1 VTRAYIKNIG
11 ELYTG
16 DLASPVST
24 ATTLLVE
31 DGKVKA
37 FDATEP
43 EGCEVVIDARG
54 SAVMPGIVD
63 GHVHPVCGEWT
74 PTQNATGW
82 IGNYLNGG
90 TTTLISAGELHL
102 PGLDP
107 ERLTAEIV
115 TSLAIVMAQT
125 TGRVRWSG
133 AKLIAG
139 TVLLVP
145 GMQPSHFDRIAAH
158 GTRFAKF
165 IFYPLDEN
173 PDEAKNYVRWCHERG
188 IRVKVHTGGVSRSG
202 SSQMCGYDIL
212 SWLQPDIAAHISGGP
227 IPMSDEDLDRVIDET
242 AFALEICSSGNYGST
257 ARAVKRL
264 VERGRLDRL
273 CLGTDT
279 PGGTGVIPR
288 GMFKNILF
296 LTSIC
301 GLSPAQAIAVGTGN
315 TARAHGLDCGILAPG
330 RPADIVVGGPVKGSK
345 GKTLADAI
353 GHGDFPGISHVLVDG
368 VPMVLGRSHQT
379 PPPHNPAAFMCCNLG
394 WISGGGAASSHNLK

>member
-1 VTRAYIKNIG
+1 MPRTLITNIG
-11 ELYTG
+11 EFFTG
-16 DLASPVST
+16 DLANPTRSIDTV
-24 ATTLLVE
+24 LLENGVVAE
-31 DGKVKA
+31 FNPKII
-37 FDATEP
+37 P
-43 EGCEVVIDARG
+43 ECEVVIDANG
-54 SAVMPGIVD
+54 TAVMPGIVD

-107 ERLTAEIV
+107 AILAAEV
-115 TSLAIVMAQT
+115 ATSLAIVMAQT

-139 TVLLVP
+139 TLLLVP
-145 GMQPSHFDRIAAH
+145 GLKPEHFDRVAAH
-158 GTRFAKF
+158 GTKLAKF
-165 IFYPLDEN
+165 LFFPLDEN
-173 PDEAKNYVRWCHERG
+173 PQEAKNYVQWCRERG
-188 IRVKVHTGGVSRSG
+188 IRTKVHTGGVSRSG
-202 SSQMCGYDIL
+202 SSQLCGYDIL

-227 IPMSDEDLDRVIDET
+227 IPMSDDDLDQVIDKT
-242 AFALEICSSGNYGST
+242 SFALEVCSSGNYGST

-264 VERGRLDRL
+264 IQRDALHRL

-301 GLSPAQAIAVGTGN
+301 GLSTGQAIAIATGN
-315 TARAHGLDCGILAPG
+315 TARAHGLDCGILDLN
-330 RPADIVVGGPVKGSK
+330 RPADIVICGPVKGST
-345 GKTLADAI
+345 GSSFSDAI
-353 GHGDFPGISHVLVDG
+353 EHGDFPGITHVLVDG
-368 VPMVLGRSHQT
+368 MPVVLGRSHQT
-379 PPPHNPAAFMCCNLG
+379 PPPQNPAKFLCCNLG
-394 WISGGGAASSHNLK
+394 WISGHGASTHNLK